1 MRACVC
7 FHVYTYTYTYTYT
20 CADTY
25 TYAYAYIYTYALT
38 YAYAYSFTYAYAK
51 VAGMP
56 NADGDGGEDAA
67 KGTLEQR
74 AELTEKITKLA
85 GRSTAQALESAAAT
99 GNVSR
104 YDAFVIYTCMCLC
117 IRTPAGNLTYA

>member
-1 MRACVC
+1 M
-7 FHVYTYTYTYTYT
+7 
-20 CADTY
+20 
-25 TYAYAYIYTYALT
+25 

-51 VAGMP
+51 VTGIA
-56 NADGDGGEDAA
+56 NVDGDGGEDFA

-85 GRSTAQALESAAAT
+85 GRSTAQALEAAAAT

-104 YDAFVIYTCMCLC
+104 YDASVIYTCM
-117 IRTPAGNLTYA
+117 